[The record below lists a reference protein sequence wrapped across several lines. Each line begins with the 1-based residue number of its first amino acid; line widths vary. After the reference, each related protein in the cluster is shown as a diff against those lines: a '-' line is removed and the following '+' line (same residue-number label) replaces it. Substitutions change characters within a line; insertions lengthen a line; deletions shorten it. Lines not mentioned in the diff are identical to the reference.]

1 MVTNPS
7 FRHNSL
13 NATLRPAEREHHYE
27 FRGIKY
33 ASISARWE
41 HSQAI
46 DNWDG
51 QELDCTEYGPKCP
64 QPYRDIAA
72 FYSLPADQKL
82 TPDITQDEFQCLN
95 LVVSSPK
102 SVMHDKNAK
111 VPVLIF
117 IHGGAHAITMVN
129 IEQGFTDPSDLIKQ
143 SLEMQ
148 KPIVVVHMAYRL
160 HLFGFAVHQGK
171 TNFAI
176 HDQKRAVEWV
186 QKHISGFGGDPSNIC
201 LSGESSGAL
210 DVHAHIHG
218 PLAIRGIKRAILQS
232 GSMYMTDPAPQS
244 VGVTVMKRLASL
256 YGKDVNDLRTV
267 SSEDII
273 KGVAKLGIRTFWLHH
288 EPETMLPSQNPP
300 GWPISDSSDLESI
313 MIGDCQYESRGFE
326 ATIMSHGMDKLKSYF
341 DSRYRN
347 VGAVIASLYNIDFS
361 SGAAARSAL
370 SAFINDI
377 RFAYPVHKMFTDE
390 HKLGKRRCYRYVMD
404 QRNPWNPAVG
414 PQHAIDLLFLYGG
427 PYDYS
432 HDEEAMRVSVSIRQ
446 RWIAFLYGEDP
457 WPEDQIYAF
466 GPAGECKVIGDEEL
480 TNRRRVS
487 KLKTLDVTGWKASL
501 ENRTNLVTFWREGAA
516 PGRIQTYD
524 LSSEG

>member
-51 QELDCTEYGPKCP
+51 QELDCTEYG
-64 QPYRDIAA
+64 Y
-72 FYSLPADQKL
+72 DQLALKG
-82 TPDITQDEFQCLN
+82 N
-95 LVVSSPK
+95 
-102 SVMHDKNAK
+102 
-111 VPVLIF
+111 
-117 IHGGAHAITMVN
+117 
-129 IEQGFTDPSDLIKQ
+129 PSDLIKQ

-148 KPIVVVHMAYRL
+148 KPIIVVHMAYRL
-160 HLFGFAVHQGK
+160 HVFGFAVHQGK

-176 HDQKRAVEWV
+176 HDQKRAIEWV
-186 QKHISGFGGDPSNIC
+186 QKHISGFGGDSSNIC

-273 KGVAKLGIRTFWLHH
+273 KGVAKLGIRTFWLHQ
-288 EPETMLPSQNPP
+288 EPETMLPSRNPP
-300 GWPISDSSDLESI
+300 GWPVSDSSDLESI

-326 ATIMSHGMDKLKSYF
+326 ATIMSHGMDKLKNYF
-341 DSRYRN
+341 DSRYSN

-361 SGAAARSAL
+361 SDTAARSAL

-390 HKLGKRRCYRYVMD
+390 HKLGKRRCYRYAMD
-404 QRNPWNPAVG
+404 LILDPLLLQQRNPWNPAVG

-432 HDEEAMRVSVSIRQ
+432 HDEEAVRVSVSIRQ

-457 WPEDQIYAF
+457 WSEDQVYAF

-487 KLKTLDVTGWKASL
+487 KLETLDVTGWKASGL
-501 ENRTNLVTFWREGAA
+501 KFYKESLAFAYFEFDAF
-516 PGRIQTYD
+516 
-524 LSSEG
+524 